1 MLELSYARLKK
12 ILMILVVAQK
22 EISSSYLSLKLKVS
36 ERTIRTDI
44 NRLNEDITKYNVLI
58 KHHRSKGYFLK
69 EEQTGSLAKLK
80 ADLEK
85 LDKKVMFDSVNIRLK
100 KLMCLLLLT
109 NVPISIYKILEDMY
123 ISSGT
128 LANYIEEIKSAIFYP

>member
-12 ILMILVVAQK
+12 ILMILVAAQK

-44 NRLNEDITKYNVLI
+44 NRLNEDITQYNVLI

-80 ADLEK
+80 ADLEE
-85 LDKKVMFDSVNIRLK
+85 LDKKVLFDSVNIRLK
-100 KLMCLLLLT
+100 KV
-109 NVPISIYKILEDMY
+109 NVFIV
-123 ISSGT
+123 
-128 LANYIEEIKSAIFYP
+128 ANQCSHKHL

>member
-44 NRLNEDITKYNVLI
+44 NR
-58 KHHRSKGYFLK
+58 
-69 EEQTGSLAKLK
+69 
-80 ADLEK
+80 
-85 LDKKVMFDSVNIRLK
+85 
-100 KLMCLLLLT
+100 
-109 NVPISIYKILEDMY
+109 
-123 ISSGT
+123 
-128 LANYIEEIKSAIFYP
+128 